1 MNKLNK
7 SLMVG
12 VLLLAVAIPL
22 TTWLAV
28 NNQESRSK
36 AASEDETSTV
46 VVNNDKTAVDGVCGE
61 MNGKSVTKI
70 PDNRYA
76 CAKGAVNWMDSKA
89 EDGAYNWD
97 CIGKMDGVIAHCE
110 ASLEK

>member
-1 MNKLNK
+1 MTKINKFLAF
-7 SLMVG
+7 G

-28 NNQESRSK
+28 NNQENRSK
-36 AASEDETSTV
+36 AASEETSV
-46 VVNNDKTAVDGVCGE
+46 AIGSEAIDGVCGE
-61 MNGKSVTKI
+61 MDGESVTEI

-76 CAKGAVNWMDSKA
+76 CAEGAVNWMDSKA
-89 EDGAYNWD
+89 TDGAYNWD

-110 ASLEK
+110 ALLEK

>member
-1 MNKLNK
+1 MI
-7 SLMVG
+7 G

-28 NNQESRSK
+28 NNQENRSK
-36 AASEDETSTV
+36 AASDETGTNEEISV
-46 VVNNDKTAVDGVCGE
+46 VIDSEAVDGVCGE
-61 MNGKSVTKI
+61 MNGQSVKAI
-70 PDNRYA
+70 PDNRNA
-76 CAKGAVNWMDSKA
+76 CTKGAVNWMDSAA

-97 CIGKMDGVIAHCE
+97 CIGRMDGVIAHCE